1 MTARRALLVASFD
14 SQLKWSNGLRMAL
27 EAQGFEC
34 RFVVPSDLRYAIS
47 DEQLADFA
55 GAEVEYLPWDDL
67 LLESL
72 TVDAVALVIQGSFVS
87 KFCHELHD
95 LVERTGATAPVTIAG
110 WVGVIIHEITAGFLD
125 RFAADVVAV
134 NSRSDLRTFSAV
146 AAGLGLSTDG
156 LLLSGLPLLSAY
168 REPPVD
174 APIQTV
180 LYADQPTVPSALTD
194 RLFVYEQLIAYAN
207 KHPDRTVVLK
217 PRHRLEE
224 GTIHRMK
231 YHPELV
237 LSGISAPANFHIDYT
252 PISDRLADLD
262 LMLALSSTAG
272 LEAVGAGVRTA
283 FIADLGVREPLGNHI
298 FLESGLLRTF
308 EQIEKDD
315 LGTPAPQWVDDYFFK
330 ESDVEDEET
339 ARPAE
344 RIAARVVELLQPGAE
359 RPSRAAWASAYFESQ
374 HRLLQYR
381 ETTQVP
387 GVLQRNRFPSLA
399 RRLRLLAQAV
409 LPRRASAG
417 LHAVVRKIWP
427 RRGGFTNS

>member
-1 MTARRALLVASFD
+1 MTARKALLVVSFD
-14 SQLKWSNGLRMAL
+14 SQLKWANGLRIAL
-27 EAQGFEC
+27 EARGFEC
-34 RFVVPSDLRYAIS
+34 RFIVPSDLRYAIS

-55 GAEVEYLPWDDL
+55 GTEVEYLAWDDL
-67 LLESL
+67 LVESMS
-72 TVDAVALVIQGSFVS
+72 VDAIALVIQGSFVAT
-87 KFCHELHD
+87 FCHQMHD
-95 LVERTGATAPVTIAG
+95 LVARTGQTSPVTIAG

-134 NSRSDLRTFSAV
+134 NSRSDLRTFSEV
-146 AAGLGLSTDG
+146 AAGLGLPTDS
-156 LLLSGLPLLSAY
+156 LVLSGLPLLSVY

-174 APIQTV
+174 APIETV
-180 LYADQPTVPSALTD
+180 LYADQPTVPSGLKD
-194 RLFVYEQLIAYAN
+194 RLFIYEQLIAYAN
-207 KHPDRTVVLK
+207 KHPDRSVVLK

-237 LSGISAPANFHIDYT
+237 LSGISQPANFKIDYT
-252 PISDRLADLD
+252 PISERLADLD
-262 LMLALSSTAG
+262 LMLAISSTAG
-272 LEAVGAGVRTA
+272 LEAVGAGIRTA

-315 LGTPAPQWVDDYFFK
+315 VGAPARQWVDDYFFD
-330 ESDVEDEET
+330 ESDVEDEVS
-339 ARPAE
+339 RPAE
-344 RIAARVVELLQPGAE
+344 RLAARVVELLEPDAV

-374 HRLLQYR
+374 HRLLEYR

-387 GVLQRNRFPSLA
+387 GVRQRNLFPSVA

-409 LPRRASAG
+409 LPGQASVALQAIVRR
-417 LHAVVRKIWP
+417 IWP
-427 RRGGFTNS
+427 RRGGFTKS

>member
-1 MTARRALLVASFD
+1 MTARKALLVASFD
-14 SQLKWSNGLRMAL
+14 SQLKWANGLRIAL

-55 GAEVEYLPWDDL
+55 GTEVEYLPWDEL
-67 LLESL
+67 LTESM
-72 TVDAVALVIQGSFVS
+72 TVDVVALVIQGVFVS
-87 KFCHELHD
+87 RFCHELHD
-95 LVERTGATAPVTIAG
+95 LIERTGGTAPLTIAG
-110 WVGVIIHEITAGFLD
+110 WVGVIIQEITAGFLD

-134 NSRSDLRTFSAV
+134 NSRSDLRTFTGV
-146 AAGLGLSTDG
+146 AAGLGLSTDC
-156 LLLSGLPLLSAY
+156 LVLSGLPLLSTY

-180 LYADQPTVPSALTD
+180 LYADQPTVPASLKD
-194 RLFVYEQLIAYAN
+194 RLFIYEQLIAYAN
-207 KHPDRTVVLK
+207 RHPDRTVLLK

-237 LSGISAPANFHIDYT
+237 LSRISLPANFSIDYR

-262 LMLALSSTAG
+262 LMLVLSSTAG
-272 LEAVGAGVRTA
+272 LEAVGAGIRTA

-315 LGTPAPQWVDDYFFK
+315 VGKPTREFVDDYFFN
-330 ESDVEDEET
+330 EPGSHDGVGL
-339 ARPAE
+339 PAE
-344 RIAARVVELLQPGAE
+344 RVAARVVELLQPGAE
-359 RPSRAAWASAYFESQ
+359 RPSRVAWASAYFESQ
-374 HRLLQYR
+374 HRLLEYR
-381 ETTQVP
+381 ETTRMP
-387 GVLQRNRFPSLA
+387 GVLQRKRFPSLA

-409 LPRRASAG
+409 LPGRLSAG
-417 LHAVVRKIWP
+417 LHAIGRKIWP
-427 RRGGFTNS
+427 RGGGSTES